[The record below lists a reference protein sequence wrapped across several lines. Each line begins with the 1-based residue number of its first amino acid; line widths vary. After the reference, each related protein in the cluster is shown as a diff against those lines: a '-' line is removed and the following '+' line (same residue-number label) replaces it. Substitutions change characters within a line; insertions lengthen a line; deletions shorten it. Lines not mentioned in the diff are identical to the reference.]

1 MAAFPKYSYKHITT
15 GGPVVKSTP
24 GTLAAI
30 VVNKALAGTVTVIDG
45 SATVGGTGNTIAIL
59 TNGTTAPLGS
69 VLFGGAGGVQFSS
82 LQVVL
87 STTED
92 ITVVFE

>member
-1 MAAFPKYSYKHITT
+1 MAAFPKYTYKNVTT
-15 GGPVVKSTP
+15 GGPVIKTGT
-24 GTLAAI
+24 GTLYAI
-30 VVNKALAGTVTVIDG
+30 VINKALAGTVTITDG
-45 SATVGGTGNTIAIL
+45 ATKIGIL

-69 VLFGGAGGVQFSS
+69 VIYNVQFGTN

-92 ITVVFE
+92 ITVCYE

>member
-1 MAAFPKYSYKHITT
+1 MAANPKYTYRHMTT
-15 GGPVVKSTP
+15 GTAVVKPSV

-30 VVNKALAGTVTVIDG
+30 VVNKALSGTVTVTDG
-45 SATVGGTGNTIAIL
+45 SNTVAIL

-69 VLFGGAGGVQFSS
+69 VLFGGAGGIQFAS
-82 LQVVL
+82 LTVAL
-87 STTED
+87 SATED

>member
-1 MAAFPKYSYKHITT
+1 MAAFPKYTYKHVTT
-15 GGPVVKSTP
+15 GGPVIKTGP

-30 VVNKALAGTVTVIDG
+30 VVNKALAGTVTVTDG
-45 SATVGGTGNTIAIL
+45 AATIAIL

-69 VLFGGAGGVQFSS
+69 VLFGGAGGVQFGTN

-92 ITVVFE
+92 LTIVYE